1 MLALLDT
8 LGQTEKLSESLSR
21 FGPFTLLAFL
31 LIFGVT
37 YTIVKVEKASDANKA
52 IFRKILIGEMLFV
65 LLLSVFA
72 MFVWYKVNVNA
83 PHIIT
88 GSIEGLRDELVV
100 SDQIYLRPKL
110 TAGFSVYEWKLI
122 TDRQLGSGEKV
133 DIVITSPQF
142 TGLPA
147 HHNIEIE
154 PGFYGA
160 NALVKLQWRRE
171 EGRIFYLGTN
181 VPLPVTGIGGSALN
195 RQKQSAGLWLR
206 WLSAV
211 SASSGGGV
219 AEGIRSSNPVVREA
233 AIRTV
238 AQNGVKSVDTIV
250 QALRDPAA
258 NTMAAAIIALN
269 LMDTSSKKQIS
280 QERLLGS
287 SASAIVRA
295 MGAEQ
300 ESIRQE
306 ARRCVTWYDPKQIMP
321 VVSEL
326 LRSRASDQRLLGVR
340 ILATSG
346 SEEGVAALRR
356 ARATEKDPA
365 VQRAID
371 EATSGLANGQTTYLN
386 RISPGKRREAMEL
399 AFKLK
404 EKNIPFKW
412 GGKTESDGFD
422 SSGFAAYVLSR
433 VGALKNPEK
442 YYSGLL
448 QQIFKPPQKPEIGD
462 LVFYEYG
469 YVTFFLGSGDCI
481 GMKPSGIVVG
491 PVDFGPKRLGYGRVS
506 Y

>member
-8 LGQTEKLSESLSR
+8 LGQTEKLSAILSR
-21 FGPFTLLAFL
+21 FGPFALLAFL
-31 LIFGVT
+31 LLFGVT
-37 YTIVKVEKASDANKA
+37 YTIVKVEKASDVNKA
-52 IFRKILIGEMLFV
+52 TFRKILIGEMLFV

-100 SDQIYLRPKL
+100 SDQVYLRPKL

-122 TDRQLGSGEKV
+122 TDRQLDSGEKV

-160 NALVKLQWRRE
+160 NAIVKLVWRRE
-171 EGRIFYLGTN
+171 EGRIFYLDTN
-181 VPLPVTGIGGSALN
+181 VPLPVTGSGGSALS
-195 RQKQSAGLWLR
+195 RQKQSAGLWR
-206 WLSAV
+206 PWAV
-211 SASSGGGV
+211 SAASGGGV

-269 LMDTSSKKQIS
+269 LMDASSKKQIS

-295 MGAEQ
+295 MGADQ
-300 ESIRQE
+300 DSIRQE
-306 ARRCVTWYDPKQIMP
+306 ARLCITWYDPKQIMP

-326 LRSRASDQRLLGVR
+326 LRSRANDQRLLGVR

-346 SEEGVAALRR
+346 SEEAVAALRR
-356 ARATEKDPA
+356 ARAAEKDPA
-365 VQRAID
+365 IQRAID
-371 EATSGLANGQTTYLN
+371 EATSGLANSQTTYLN

-404 EKNIPFKW
+404 DKNIPFKW

-448 QQIFKPPQKPEIGD
+448 QQTFKPPQKPEIGD

-469 YVTFFLGSGDCI
+469 YIAFFLGSGDCI